1 MSHLKPSHLDQ
12 PLKMSHAPKRPRIG
26 ERTMLACIGC
36 KQKKLKVPKLRPGES
51 HATYH
56 VTSAMGKHRNATIAY
71 GLDEVS
77 LLV

>member
-1 MSHLKPSHLDQ
+1 
-12 PLKMSHAPKRPRIG
+12 
-26 ERTMLACIGC
+26 MLACIGC
-36 KQKKLKVPKLRPGES
+36 KQKKLKVPKLLLGES